1 MLSARR
7 LSFVPGFGLIGER
20 LQHREIYLSHT
31 HAEGGLV
38 RASYTIAFSRG

>member
-7 LSFVPGFGLIGER
+7 LAFVPVFGLIGEG

-31 HAEGGLV
+31 HALV